1 MQKFKMKVSIV
12 SLFGEFNF
20 GNRLQNYAAQEVL
33 RSMGLQTQSIYI
45 QSFKE
50 KTKNILK
57 LVCFNTPLRL
67 FFYSSNRFLHFK
79 RQQVFKKFNQ
89 EHITLKSYSSI
100 SKIDDADFF
109 VVGSDQVWNPTHY
122 NNVNV
127 KKQFYFLAFTKP
139 SKRVCFSPSIGL
151 SEIPTQWKKF
161 YKEKLMEFPSISVR
175 EKRGAQIIK
184 ELTGRDAEVLI
195 DPTLMIDKEC
205 WLKIAK
211 KPNNV
216 DLDNKYVFNY
226 FLGDIPNKA
235 KLDGEKIA
243 KDLKG
248 YVYDIM
254 DPINPNLYISGPS
267 EFLYLI
273 EHASV
278 VQTDS
283 FHACVFS
290 FLFGKPFLLYA
301 REGADVDMFSRMETL
316 FSTFGL
322 KRKFVDSGLKND
334 IYECDY
340 TYGYNKLILE
350 REKVIKFLKQS
361 MNLMD

>member
-1 MQKFKMKVSIV
+1 MKVSIV
-12 SLFGEFNF
+12 SLFGEINY

-45 QSFKE
+45 RSFKS
-50 KTKNILK
+50 KIKNLLK
-57 LVCFNTPLRL
+57 QFFFKPPLCLLFNNSNKYLR
-67 FFYSSNRFLHFK
+67 FK
-79 RQQVFKKFNQ
+79 RQQVFKNFNSAF
-89 EHITLKSYSSI
+89 ITLKEFSAI
-100 SKIDDADFF
+100 KEIEDTDFF
-109 VVGSDQVWNPTHY
+109 IVGSDQVWNLKYDTE
-122 NNVNV
+122 N
-127 KKQFYFLAFTKP
+127 KKQLFFLSFTKP
-139 SKRVCFSPSIGL
+139 EKRVCFSPSIGL
-151 SEIPTQWKKF
+151 SEIPHQWKEF
-161 YKEKLMEFPSISVR
+161 YTEKLNGFPKLSVR

-195 DPTLMIDKEC
+195 DPTLMLNKEQ

-211 KPNNV
+211 RPKNV
-216 DLDNKYVFNY
+216 DFNTKYVLNY
-226 FLGDIPNKA
+226 FLGDMPDKA
-235 KLDGEKIA
+235 NLDGKRIA
-243 KDLKG
+243 EELKG
-248 YVYDIM
+248 QIFNIM
-254 DPINPNLYISGPS
+254 DPNVHNLYISGPS

-273 EHASV
+273 EHATV
-278 VQTDS
+278 IQTDS

-301 REGADVDMFSRMETL
+301 REGKDTDMFSRMETL

-334 IYECDY
+334 VYECDY
-340 TYGYNKLILE
+340 TYGYSKLKLE